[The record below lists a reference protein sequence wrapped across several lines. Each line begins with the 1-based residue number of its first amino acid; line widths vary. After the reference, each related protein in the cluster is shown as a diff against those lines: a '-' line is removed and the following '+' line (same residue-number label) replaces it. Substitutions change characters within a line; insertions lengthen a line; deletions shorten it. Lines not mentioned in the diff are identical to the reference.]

1 MFVGRNILHSS
12 WLYFTVSYV
21 RRLNIPSGVVGA
33 CHLTVAYE
41 HFKVWLA
48 LYEWKWKWYWFIVFN
63 YNVIS
68 CHLFI
73 LHIICPLSRYMHDR
87 VHGSAFKVY
96 CILIFLFNVYFS
108 TTSNKVHK
116 ICLCFLSATN
126 WIGCVHVAATN
137 REVIDVLHSYND
149 NAWISSQLAWECLYW
164 GLPLVSLFPF
174 LFNILKFGF

>member
-96 CILIFLFNVYFS
+96 CILIFSSMYISLLHQ
-108 TTSNKVHK
+108 TRCIK
-116 ICLCFLSATN
+116 SA
-126 WIGCVHVAATN
+126 CVFF
-137 REVIDVLHSYND
+137 
-149 NAWISSQLAWECLYW
+149 
-164 GLPLVSLFPF
+164 LPLTGLAVSMWLP
-174 LFNILKFGF
+174 LTEKWLMCYIVIMTMHG